1 MARGPWLGLNGGK
14 MRHLFG
20 TDGVR
25 GTANTH
31 PMTADMALKIGA
43 AVGRYFRREA
53 GGVHRVVIGKDT
65 RLSGYMFEN
74 ALTAGLTS
82 TGMNVLLLGPVP
94 TPAVGLMTRSMRAD
108 LGVMISA
115 SHNPAQDNGIKFF
128 GPDGYKLSDEAEI
141 EIERLIEAGVDPAR
155 PENIGSAKRIDD
167 ARFRYGERVKSSLP
181 REFRLDGLKVVIDC
195 ANGAAHRAAPEILWE
210 LGAEVIPLGVSPN
223 GLNINQNCGSTQPR
237 VAAETVISH
246 GADVGICLDG
256 DADRVILI
264 DETGSWADGVQL
276 RALRATRW
284 AADDRLTGGA
294 LVATVM
300 SNLGLERHL
309 EARGLRLERTA
320 VGDRY
325 VVERMREGG
334 FNLGGEQSGHIVMSD
349 YATTGD
355 GLMAGLH
362 FLAEMVRSG
371 SPATAL
377 ARQFTPVP
385 QLLKNVRYS
394 NGQTPLERDDVK
406 QAIAASEAQLT
417 GQGRLLIRKSGT
429 EPLIRVM
436 EECEDADVLMQ
447 AVDRVVEAVEAS
459 VAA

>member
-1 MARGPWLGLNGGK
+1 
-14 MRHLFG
+14 MRKLFG

-25 GTANTH
+25 GTANTP
-31 PMTADMALKIGA
+31 PMTADMALRIGA

-115 SHNPAQDNGIKFF
+115 SHNPAPDNGIKFF
-128 GPDGYKLSDEAEI
+128 GPDGFKLSDQAEEEI
-141 EIERLIEAGVDPAR
+141 EALVEAGVDPAQAT
-155 PENIGSAKRIDD
+155 NIGRAKRIDD
-167 ARFRYGERVKSSLP
+167 ARYRYGERVKSSLP
-181 REFRLDGLKVVIDC
+181 RDLRLDGLKVVVDC

-210 LGAEVIPLGVSPN
+210 LGADVEALGVSPD
-223 GLNINQNCGSTQPR
+223 GTNINLGCGSTHPE
-237 VAAETVISH
+237 AAARAVVERKAH
-246 GADVGICLDG
+246 VGLCLDG
-256 DADRVILI
+256 DADRIILI
-264 DETGSWADGVQL
+264 DDQGQVADGDQL
-276 RALRATRW
+276 MALLATRW
-284 AADDRLTGGA
+284 AADDRLSGGA

-300 SNLGLERHL
+300 SNLGLERHM
-309 EARGLRLERTA
+309 ERQGLRLERTG

-334 FNLGGEQSGHIVMSD
+334 FNLGGEQSGHIVMTD

-362 FLAEMVRSG
+362 VLAECVRSG
-371 SPATAL
+371 RTASEL
-377 ARQFTPVP
+377 VQQFEPVP
-385 QLLKNVRYS
+385 QLLQNVRYGA
-394 NGQTPLERDDVK
+394 GQAPLELAPV
-406 QAIAASEAQLT
+406 QAAIADAEAMLK

-436 EECEDADVLMQ
+436 AEAEDEAVLQ
-447 AVDRVVEAVEAS
+447 AAVQSVVGAVEAA
-459 VAA
+459 VA